1 MRQTFA
7 AGGFAAPDCEFLY
20 LDNSAGNRFDA
31 YAGYNLFLRA
41 ARGEYVILCHQD
53 VQLLSDG
60 RDRLEAVIAELDKLD
75 PHWGLFGNAGGLRSG
90 AVAIR
95 ISDAGHG
102 DDVAQG
108 GPFPVACQTL
118 DENFIVVR
126 AAANLALSAD
136 LSGFHMYGTD
146 ICAVAAL
153 LGYTA
158 YVVDFHLRHADVG
171 IVPDVFAGQAV
182 NLVNKY
188 ARTMWPVVLTTT
200 CTRIVITP
208 FPFFNRIGNTKQ
220 GLRVIR
226 LAARVASV
234 ALRWMGLKRRRTDGF
249 VTPPPTTPAKPRESP
264 SHPQRT
270 S

>member
-53 VQLLSDG
+53 VRLLSDG
-60 RDRLEAVIAELDKLD
+60 RDRLDAVIAELDRLD
-75 PHWGLFGNAGGLRSG
+75 PRWGLFGNAGGLRSG

-95 ISDAGHG
+95 ISDPPHG
-102 DDVAQG
+102 EDVAWG

-136 LSGFHMYGTD
+136 LKGFHLYGTD
-146 ICAVAAL
+146 VCAVASF

-158 YVVDFHLRHADVG
+158 YVADFHLRHEGPGTVD
-171 IVPDVFAGQAV
+171 DVFAGQAV
-182 NLVNKY
+182 DLIDKY
-188 ARTMWPVVLTTT
+188 ARTMRPVFLTTT
-200 CTRIVITP
+200 CTRLVITP
-208 FPFFNRIGNTKQ
+208 FPFFNRMGNTRRGKRLIQ
-220 GLRVIR
+220 
-226 LAARVASV
+226 LAAHIASV
-234 ALRWMGLKRRRTDGF
+234 ALRWMGLKRRQPA
-249 VTPPPTTPAKPRESP
+249 TPR
-264 SHPQRT
+264 RL
-270 S
+270 